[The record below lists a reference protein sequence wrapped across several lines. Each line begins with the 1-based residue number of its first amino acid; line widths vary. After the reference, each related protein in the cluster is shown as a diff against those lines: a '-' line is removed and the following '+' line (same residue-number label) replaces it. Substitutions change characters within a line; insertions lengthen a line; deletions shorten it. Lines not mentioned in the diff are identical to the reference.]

1 MRLSWLLPIF
11 VPMLFA
17 ASAKAEYPDKPI
29 KLIVAFTAGGSP
41 DTTGRRIAQR
51 LTTDLHQQVVV
62 ENKPGAA
69 GNIGAEAAARA
80 APDGYTLFLMANSHA
95 INATLYTRLNY
106 DPVKDFTPI
115 CRVSAGAALMVVPPS
130 SPAKT
135 VAEFV
140 ALAKS
145 KPGKLNYGSGGSGSP
160 AHLSAEAFR
169 LATGIDYLHVP
180 HRGAPEIVRA
190 LLAEQIDV
198 GFPTFETAAGLVA
211 QKSLRAL
218 ATTGAKRARV
228 LPDVPTMMEALPN
241 GFVLEGWL
249 GLAAPAGTPP
259 QIVERL
265 NAAMVEA
272 LKDPAF
278 RDSLE
283 SGGNEVSYAGPAE
296 FRDFIPKDVVKWR
309 ALIETVGAKV
319 E

>member
-1 MRLSWLLPIF
+1 MRLSWWLPI
-11 VPMLFA
+11 VVVLFA
-17 ASAKAEYPDKPI
+17 APAQAEYPDKPI

-51 LTTDLHQQVVV
+51 LTMDLHQQVLVD
-62 ENKPGAA
+62 NRPGAA
-69 GNIGAEAAARA
+69 GNIGAETAARA
-80 APDGYTLFLMANSHA
+80 APDGYTLFLIANSHT
-95 INATLYTRLNY
+95 INATLYTKLNY
-106 DPVKDFTPI
+106 DAVKDFTPI
-115 CRVSAGAALMVVPPS
+115 CRVTSGAALMVVPPS
-130 SPAKT
+130 SSAKT

-145 KPGKLNYGSGGSGSP
+145 KPGKLNYASGGSGSP

-169 LATGIDYLHVP
+169 LATGIDYVHVP

-190 LLAEQIDV
+190 LLADQVDV
-198 GFPTFETAAGLVA
+198 GFPTFETASGQVA
-211 QKSLRAL
+211 QGTLRAL
-218 ATTGAKRARV
+218 ATTGSKRARV

-249 GLAAPAGTPP
+249 GLAAPAGTSP
-259 QIVERL
+259 QIVEKI
-265 NAAMVEA
+265 NAVLFEA

-283 SGGNEVSYAGPAE
+283 SGGNEVSYAGPTE
-296 FRDFIPKDVVKWR
+296 FREFIQKDVAKWR
-309 ALIETVGAKV
+309 TLIERVGARI